1 VDYIFAIVLYVA
13 KLSAGLRGGERIEM
27 NSPHRSLL
35 HVAIITDGNGRWA
48 TMRGMSRS
56 SGHRAG
62 AENLRRVARAAPSLG
77 IGTLTLYAFSA
88 NNWRRPQAEVAALL
102 RLLQEYLATE
112 AVRCAEEGIRV
123 SVIGRRDRLSP
134 GLHNAIASAEEA
146 TAAGRELHIR
156 LAVDYSS
163 REALFQAARRF
174 YKVTR
179 ISRDSFEEILGETT
193 HDIVRDVDLVIR
205 TGGEQRL
212 SDFLLWESAYAELY
226 FTKKM
231 WPEFS
236 VEDLRVAIHEF
247 HSRVRTFGRLPDA
260 VAS

>member
-1 VDYIFAIVLYVA
+1 
-13 KLSAGLRGGERIEM
+13 M
-27 NSPHRSLL
+27 NSPIRSML

-48 TMRGMSRS
+48 TSRGLPRS
-56 SGHRAG
+56 VGHRAG
-62 AENLRRVARAAPSLG
+62 AENLRRVARAAPELG

-88 NNWRRPQAEVAALL
+88 NNWRRPPAEVASLL
-102 RLLQEYLATE
+102 RLLQECLIVE
-112 AVRCAEEGIRV
+112 AARCSDEGIRV
-123 SVIGRRDRLSP
+123 SVIGRRDRLST
-134 GLHNAIASAEEA
+134 GMQNAITSAEES
-146 TAAGRELHIR
+146 TAAGRGLHIR

-163 REALFQAARRF
+163 REVLYQAARRF

-179 ISRDSFEEILGETT
+179 ISRDSFEEVLGETCHET
-193 HDIVRDVDLVIR
+193 VREVDLVIR

-236 VEDLRVAIHEF
+236 GEDLREAIREF
-247 HSRVRTFGRLPDA
+247 RSRVRTFGTLPDA
-260 VAS
+260 MAS

>member
-1 VDYIFAIVLYVA
+1 
-13 KLSAGLRGGERIEM
+13 M
-27 NSPHRSLL
+27 NSPRRSTL

-48 TMRGMSRS
+48 TSRGMPRS
-56 SGHRAG
+56 AGHRAG
-62 AENLRRVARAAPSLG
+62 AENLRRIARAAPELG

-88 NNWRRPQAEVAALL
+88 NNWRRPQMEVANLL
-102 RLLQEYLATE
+102 RLLQEYLTSEVAH
-112 AVRCAEEGIRV
+112 CAEQGICI
-123 SVIGRRDRLSP
+123 SVIGRRDRLSD
-134 GLHNAIASAEEA
+134 GLQKAIATAEEA
-146 TAAGRELHIR
+146 TSAGRELHIR

-163 REALFQAARRF
+163 REALYQAARRF

-179 ISRDSFEEILGETT
+179 ISRDSYEEVLGETC
-193 HDIVRDVDLVIR
+193 HDAVREVDLVIR

-236 VEDLRVAIHEF
+236 VEHLREAIHEYR
-247 HSRVRTFGRLPDA
+247 SRVRTFGTLPNA

>member
-1 VDYIFAIVLYVA
+1 
-13 KLSAGLRGGERIEM
+13 M
-27 NSPHRSLL
+27 NSPKRSSL

-48 TMRGMSRS
+48 ITRGMPRS
-56 SGHRAG
+56 AGHRAG
-62 AENLRRVARAAPSLG
+62 AENLGVIARVAPELG

-88 NNWRRPQAEVAALL
+88 NNWRRPPAEVASLL
-102 RLLQEYLATE
+102 RLLQEYLTVE
-112 AVRCAEEGIRV
+112 AARCSDEGIRV
-123 SVIGRRDRLSP
+123 SVIGRRDRLSS
-134 GLHNAIASAEEA
+134 GLQNAIASAEES
-146 TAAGRELHIR
+146 TAHGTELHIR

-163 REALFQAARRF
+163 REVLYQAARRF

-179 ISRDSFEEILGETT
+179 ISRDSFEEVLGETC
-193 HDIVRDVDLVIR
+193 HEAVREVDLVIR

-236 VEDLRVAIHEF
+236 AEDLREAMREF
-247 HSRVRTFGRLPDA
+247 RSRVRTFGTLPEA
-260 VAS
+260 IAS

>member
-1 VDYIFAIVLYVA
+1 VQYFFAIILYIT
-13 KLSAGLRGGERIEM
+13 KLFAVLRGGERMNM
-27 NSPHRSLL
+27 NSPQRSSL

-48 TMRGMSRS
+48 TMRGMPRS

-62 AENLRRVARAAPSLG
+62 AENLRHVARAAPSLG

-88 NNWRRPQAEVAALL
+88 NNWRRPQMEVATLL
-102 RLLQEYLATE
+102 RLLQEYLTAE
-112 AVRCAEEGIRV
+112 AKRCAEEGIRIT
-123 SVIGRRDRLSP
+123 VIGRRDRLSP
-134 GLHNAIASAEEA
+134 GLQNAIAAAEEA
-146 TAAGRELHIR
+146 TAAGGELHIR

-179 ISRDSFEEILGETT
+179 ISRDSFEEVLGETT
-193 HDIVRDVDLVIR
+193 HDVVREVDLVIR

-212 SDFLLWESAYAELY
+212 SDFLLWESAYSELY
-226 FTKKM
+226 FTRKM

-236 VEDLRVAIHEF
+236 VEDLRVAIREF

>member
-1 VDYIFAIVLYVA
+1 
-13 KLSAGLRGGERIEM
+13 M
-27 NSPHRSLL
+27 NSPRRSSL

-48 TMRGMSRS
+48 SSRGMPRS
-56 SGHRAG
+56 AGHRAG
-62 AENLRRVARAAPSLG
+62 AENLRRIARAAGELG

-88 NNWRRPQAEVAALL
+88 NNWSRPQAEVTNLL
-102 RLLQEYLATE
+102 RLLQEHLDTE
-112 AVRCAEEGIRV
+112 SARCAERGIRI
-123 SVIGRRDRLSP
+123 SVIGRRDRLTA
-134 GLHNAIASAEEA
+134 GLREAIVRAEEI

-163 REALFQAARRF
+163 REALYHAARRF

-179 ISRDSFEEILGETT
+179 VSRDSFEEVLGEAT
-193 HDIVRDVDLVIR
+193 HDNIREVDLVIR

-231 WPEFS
+231 WPEFT
-236 VEDLRVAIHEF
+236 VEDLCEAIREF
-247 HSRVRTFGRLPDA
+247 HSRVRTFGRLPNA
-260 VAS
+260 LAS

>member
-1 VDYIFAIVLYVA
+1 ML
-13 KLSAGLRGGERIEM
+13 M
-27 NSPHRSLL
+27 NSPQGSSL

-48 TMRGMSRS
+48 TVRGLPRS
-56 SGHRAG
+56 AGHRAG
-62 AENLRRVARAAPSLG
+62 AENLRRVARAARSLG

-88 NNWRRPQAEVAALL
+88 NNWHRPHAEVANLL
-102 RLLQEYLATE
+102 RLLQEYLTAETE
-112 AVRCAEEGIRV
+112 RCAEEGIRV
-123 SVIGRRDRLSP
+123 SVIGRRDRLSS
-134 GLHNAIASAEEA
+134 GLQNVIAATEEA

-163 REALFQAARRF
+163 REALFRAARRF

-179 ISRDSFEEILGETT
+179 ISRDSFEEVLGETT
-193 HDIVRDVDLVIR
+193 HDVVREVDLVIR
-205 TGGEQRL
+205 TVGEQRL

-236 VEDLRVAIHEF
+236 LEDLRVAIHEF

>member
-1 VDYIFAIVLYVA
+1 MI
-13 KLSAGLRGGERIEM
+13 
-27 NSPHRSLL
+27 SPLRSLL

-48 TMRGMSRS
+48 TSRGMPRS
-56 SGHRAG
+56 AGHRAG
-62 AENLRRVARAAPSLG
+62 AENLRRIARAAPELG

-88 NNWRRPQAEVAALL
+88 NNWRRPQTEIASLL
-102 RLLQEYLATE
+102 RLLQEFLLAE
-112 AVRCAEEGIRV
+112 AARCAEEGIRV
-123 SVIGRRDRLSP
+123 SVIGRRDRLSS
-134 GLHNAIASAEEA
+134 GLQNAIANAEET

-163 REALFQAARRF
+163 REAIFQAARRF

-179 ISRDSFEEILGETT
+179 ISRDSYEEVLGEAS
-193 HDIVRDVDLVIR
+193 HGAVRDVDLVIR

-236 VEDLRVAIHEF
+236 ADNLREAIHEF

-260 VAS
+260 IAG